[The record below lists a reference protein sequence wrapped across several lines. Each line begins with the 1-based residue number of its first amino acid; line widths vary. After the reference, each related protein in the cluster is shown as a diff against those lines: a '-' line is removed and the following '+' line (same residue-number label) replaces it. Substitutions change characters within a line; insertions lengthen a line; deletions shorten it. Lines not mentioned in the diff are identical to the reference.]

1 MHATSLTF
9 QMPSAAMTDMSMP
22 QSTPVSHRE
31 PDMREGTESKREAIA
46 NAIDDAA
53 DRLHDTA
60 SSGRGKIAGLA
71 DRTANALDSTGRWVR
86 EMETR
91 DVVGEVTAMAK
102 RHPGASLVAA
112 AAIGFLLGRSF
123 TRTSS

>member
-1 MHATSLTF
+1 
-9 QMPSAAMTDMSMP
+9 
-22 QSTPVSHRE
+22 
-31 PDMREGTESKREAIA
+31 
-46 NAIDDAA
+46 
-53 DRLHDTA
+53 
-60 SSGRGKIAGLA
+60 
-71 DRTANALDSTGRWVR
+71 
-86 EMETR
+86 METR